1 MAQQISSVS
10 HPIPLETK
18 VTALRPSCP
27 CKNAKFEEVKGVIKK
42 IIQNQA
48 GFWYYLD
55 IGITIRGDWISYVG

>member
-1 MAQQISSVS
+1 MQQQIISTN

-18 VTALRPSCP
+18 VTAMRPSCP
-27 CKNAKFEEVKGVIKK
+27 CKNARYEEVKGVVKK

-55 IGITIRGDWISYVG
+55 VGITIRGDWIQYTG

>member
-1 MAQQISSVS
+1 MAQQISRVT

-18 VTALRPSCP
+18 VHALRPSCP
-27 CKNAKFEEVKGVIKK
+27 CKNAKHEAVDGVVKK

-55 IGITIRGDWISYVG
+55 TGITIRGDWVLYTT

>member
-1 MAQQISSVS
+1 MQQQIISIN
-10 HPIPLETK
+10 HPIPLETS

-27 CKNAKFEEVKGVIKK
+27 CKNAKYEEVKGVVKK

-55 IGITIRGDWISYVG
+55 VGITIRGDWVQYTG